1 MPETGANKS
10 FETGAPKSAADAAA
24 QVSGSKS
31 TRAAAELD
39 TATTDAEAA
48 RRDLDADLRALRED
62 VARLGETV
70 ASMAQARAS
79 ALDEAVHRN
88 PWSAV
93 VAAVCVGFCLGLK
106 ARL

>member
-10 FETGAPKSAADAAA
+10 FETGANKSAASAAA
-24 QVSGSKS
+24 EVSGSKS

-39 TATTDAEAA
+39 EAGSNST
-48 RRDLDADLRALRED
+48 RRDVEADLRALRED
-62 VARLGETV
+62 VSRLGETV

-79 ALDEAVHRN
+79 ALDEAVRRN

-93 VAAVCVGFCLGLK
+93 VAAVCVGFCLGLR

>member
-10 FETGAPKSAADAAA
+10 AASAAAEL
-24 QVSGSKS
+24 GSKS

-39 TATTDAEAA
+39 TAMNEAKAA
-48 RRDLDADLRALRED
+48 RHDLEADLRALRED
-62 VARLGETV
+62 VARLGETM
-70 ASMAQARAS
+70 ASLAQARAN

-93 VAAVCVGFCLGLK
+93 VAALCIGFCFGVR

>member
-1 MPETGANKS
+1 MPETGANKT
-10 FETGAPKSAADAAA
+10 FETGVPKSAADAAA

-39 TATTDAEAA
+39 AATTETETV
-48 RRDLDADLRALRED
+48 RRDLEADLRALRED

-70 ASMAQARAS
+70 TSMAQARAS
-79 ALDEAVHRN
+79 ALDEVVHRN

>member
-10 FETGAPKSAADAAA
+10 FESGAPKSAADAAA

-39 TATTDAEAA
+39 TATTDADAA

>member
-1 MPETGANKS
+1 MPETG
-10 FETGAPKSAADAAA
+10 FPKSAAAAA
-24 QVSGSKS
+24 ADVSGSKS

-39 TATTDAEAA
+39 EATTTTDTA
-48 RRDLDADLRALRED
+48 RRDLEADLRALRED

-70 ASMAQARAS
+70 TSMAQARAS

>member
-10 FETGAPKSAADAAA
+10 FESGAPKSAAEAAA

-31 TRAAAELD
+31 SRAAAELD
-39 TATTDAEAA
+39 SGAADADTA
-48 RRDLDADLRALRED
+48 RRDLEKDLRALRED
-62 VARLGETV
+62 VAHLGETV

-93 VAAVCVGFCLGLK
+93 VAAVCVGFCLGLR

>member
-1 MPETGANKS
+1 MS
-10 FETGAPKSAADAAA
+10 ETGAPKSAAEAAA
-24 QVSGSKS
+24 QVSGSKA
-31 TRAAAELD
+31 TRPAAELD
-39 TATTDAEAA
+39 TAMTDSEAA

>member
-1 MPETGANKS
+1 MSETGANKS
-10 FETGAPKSAADAAA
+10 AAADP
-24 QVSGSKS
+24 SGSKS
-31 TRAAAELD
+31 SRAAAELD
-39 TATTDAEAA
+39 AATTDADAA
-48 RRDLDADLRALRED
+48 RRDLEQDLRALRED

-79 ALDEAVHRN
+79 ALDDAVHRN

-93 VAAVCVGFCLGLK
+93 VAGICVGFCLGLR